1 MSPLKKRSGKGSL
14 KRKKLDWFRDSI
26 YCRVT
31 TPNWSEKNR
40 WQEDLYNFSADGSM
54 SFKASI
60 KSLLVA
66 INISP
71 ENTVCSK
78 ILSVVAQS
86 LEFDND
92 NCFYDALDFLTAT
105 IPSVPYCIFCTQ
117 EYSCMFYTEDL
128 ARRIIIAVTWR
139 PKSTPLPTSCT
150 T

>member
-1 MSPLKKRSGKGSL
+1 
-14 KRKKLDWFRDSI
+14 
-26 YCRVT
+26 
-31 TPNWSEKNR
+31 
-40 WQEDLYNFSADGSM
+40 M

-92 NCFYDALDFLTAT
+92 NCFYDALDFL
-105 IPSVPYCIFCTQ
+105 IPSIPQLFRLFLIAYSVPRNIHACSIQ
-117 EYSCMFYTEDL
+117 
-128 ARRIIIAVTWR
+128 RTW
-139 PKSTPLPTSCT
+139 PEE
-150 T
+150 